1 MRPSAARRGYMTAS
15 YVADVLRDVVRDMPA
30 GLSCLPLPI
39 AEIDRLHLAGI
50 PGMDSPFFDMTLND
64 GRVYRV
70 RVSDITP
77 EGE

>member
-1 MRPSAARRGYMTAS
+1 MGTLTPANVAVLLRQRMVENIHHALHPWEVGEATAIMQGD
-15 YVADVLRDVVRDMPA
+15 VA
-30 GLSCLPLPI
+30 
-39 AEIDRLHLAGI
+39 
-50 PGMDSPFFDMTLND
+50 GMAIRYFDMTLND